1 VFFGLLALNLII
13 DVPAECPA
21 AAFEA
26 RMAGILAEVT
36 GEARLEVQH
45 QGGVWVAELALGTGV
60 RRLVGSDCATLL
72 DAVGL
77 SLEVAL
83 LAGPPEVPVPA
94 APGEGERGLAAGPQ
108 QPIAGPKGSKISPE
122 DSKIG
127 LDGPKTS
134 PEDSK
139 IGLDG
144 PKTSPED
151 SKIGLDGPKTSPED
165 SKIGLD
171 GPKTSPEDSKIGLDG
186 PKTSPEKPK
195 NVSKKP
201 TMASEKPI
209 MASEKPTMASEKPIV
224 ASEKPIVAS
233 EKPIVAS
240 EKPIVAS
247 EKPIVASEKP
257 IVASEKPIVVS
268 EKPIVASEKPIV
280 VSDKPIMGSE
290 KPIVAS
296 DKPIVGSN
304 PFFAR
309 APRITAAALLDLGTT
324 PGLTAGAVVGFEYPL
339 GPGRLGIEAA
349 WLASAEAASGPGTVH
364 ADAFAARL
372 IGCLDGSPV
381 GLCGTATAAFQRVGG
396 EGFDINHKAQ
406 TPFLSAG
413 VRARHELWLAP
424 VSLWL
429 EAALPLSRTRLRVDG
444 EVVWETSPV
453 VLQLGLGGRFDL

>member
-1 VFFGLLALNLII
+1 MFFGLLALNLII

-83 LAGPPEVPVPA
+83 LAGPLEGGVLEA
-94 APGEGERGLAAGPQ
+94 TPGEVGLDAAALRPDAATASVKRPAEPPERPAERPGRPAERPRRPPSTPKRPAEPSKRPPSIPERPAELSAH
-108 QPIAGPKGSKISPE
+108 QPTIPERPAELPARPPSIPERPAELPARPPSIPERQPSSPE
-122 DSKIG
+122 RPPSIPERPAELSAPQPSIPERPPSIPERPPSIPERPAELSARPPSIPERPQSIPERPPSIPERPPSIPERPAELSERPPSIPERPPSIPER
-127 LDGPKTS
+127 LD
-134 PEDSK
+134 
-139 IGLDG
+139 
-144 PKTSPED
+144 
-151 SKIGLDGPKTSPED
+151 
-165 SKIGLD
+165 
-171 GPKTSPEDSKIGLDG
+171 
-186 PKTSPEKPK
+186 
-195 NVSKKP
+195 
-201 TMASEKPI
+201 
-209 MASEKPTMASEKPIV
+209 
-224 ASEKPIVAS
+224 
-233 EKPIVAS
+233 
-240 EKPIVAS
+240 
-247 EKPIVASEKP
+247 
-257 IVASEKPIVVS
+257 
-268 EKPIVASEKPIV
+268 
-280 VSDKPIMGSE
+280 
-290 KPIVAS
+290 
-296 DKPIVGSN
+296 
-304 PFFAR
+304 AR
-309 APRITAAALLDLGTT
+309 VTAAALADLGTT

-349 WLASAEAASGPGTVH
+349 WLASAEAATGPGMVH

-372 IGCLDGSPV
+372 IGCLDGTPV

-396 EGFDINHKAQ
+396 EGFDINREAQ

-444 EVVWETSPV
+444 LVVWETSPV